1 MRYMKAHLFMS
12 MALLVGAIFFMRGLE
27 ALREPGLGLFELYIM
42 GGFLLAGFLF
52 RIGWK
57 LYKAG

>member
-12 MALLVGAIFFMRGLE
+12 MALLIGAIFFMRGLE

-42 GGFLLAGFLF
+42 GGFLLAGFL
-52 RIGWK
+52 
-57 LYKAG
+57 YKAG